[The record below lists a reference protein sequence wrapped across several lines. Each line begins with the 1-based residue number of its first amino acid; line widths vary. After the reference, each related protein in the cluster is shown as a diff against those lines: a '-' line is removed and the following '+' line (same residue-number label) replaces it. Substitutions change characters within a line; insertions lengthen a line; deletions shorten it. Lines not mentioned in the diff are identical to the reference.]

1 MFQTKVPGRCNSNC
15 CCVTMFTSVN
25 LFCFFSFLYSLI
37 NVLFTPRTT
46 TSTGPFRPV
55 PNNPV
60 RSNLPPAC
68 SIPNHWRATCRT
80 IPFSPHRPRA
90 FVANRNQERHRGR
103 WTYECMK
110 YMKYMKY
117 ISVWVFDE
125 YSGVEYQYV
134 FAFTLIWKIVVAS
147 WFSQWRR
154 RTKFFDFRVLPPTS
168 CRS

>member
-1 MFQTKVPGRCNSNC
+1 MSSLHKIPSTFTTFSPPSPPQT
-15 CCVTMFTSVN
+15 TSVSCFRRKYRVDVTRTVVGAHHVH
-25 LFCFFSFLYSLI
+25 LCKSVLFFSFLYSLI

-90 FVANRNQERHRGR
+90 FVANRKQERNRGR
-103 WTYECMK
+103 
-110 YMKYMKY
+110 
-117 ISVWVFDE
+117 
-125 YSGVEYQYV
+125 
-134 FAFTLIWKIVVAS
+134 
-147 WFSQWRR
+147 
-154 RTKFFDFRVLPPTS
+154 
-168 CRS
+168 